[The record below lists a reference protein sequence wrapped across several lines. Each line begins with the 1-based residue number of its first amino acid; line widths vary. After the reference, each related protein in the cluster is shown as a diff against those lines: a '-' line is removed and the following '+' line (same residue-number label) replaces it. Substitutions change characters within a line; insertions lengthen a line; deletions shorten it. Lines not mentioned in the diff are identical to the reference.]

1 MKDKPRDGF
10 MSLTYTRASS
20 NSLKRRLNRLSSELT
35 PNPQANSSSK
45 TKHRE
50 LPFITELCVDLT
62 RSDVICYLPA
72 LTDALEVGNKS
83 TNYHSYFYSIAD
95 YYSRAIQVDISS

>member
-20 NSLKRRLNRLSSELT
+20 NSLKRRLNRLSSDLT
-35 PNPQANSSSK
+35 PNLHASSSSK
-45 TKHRE
+45 VKHRE
-50 LPFITELCVDLT
+50 LPYITELCIDLT

-72 LTDALEVGNKS
+72 LTDAAEVRLALHFFEHFWENKYMWS
-83 TNYHSYFYSIAD
+83 FNVSNVKI
-95 YYSRAIQVDISS
+95 